1 MKKSIL
7 LTLASILFI
16 YGPANAQEGKPS
28 VKIFSNFNYDMSA
41 EEGKEAFS
49 EFEVK
54 RAYLGYS
61 YNFNEKFSTKIT
73 FDVGSNNG
81 GSEYTAFLKIASLNW
96 QASEKLN
103 ISFGMIG
110 AKNFKFMEKAWGRR
124 FIEKSAQDKYKW
136 ANSADAGVNAEY
148 KLSSKISLDAQ
159 LLNGEGYKNV
169 QNDTIAKFRGGAGLT
184 FKVMPQLTL
193 RAYYDISPRAKYD
206 TSSASQNIITAAAVY
221 SSKLITIG
229 AETNMMKNA
238 GNMLNEE
245 HELMS
250 VYGSL
255 KISRNYTLFGRY
267 DDATNTD
274 KAETFMIYG
283 IEREM
288 VKGVT
293 VALNMQSTTAEPS
306 TLDPNPEAENT
317 LFLNFEYKF

>member
-7 LTLASILFI
+7 LTLVSVLFI
-16 YGPANAQEGKPS
+16 YGSANAQEGKPS
-28 VKIFSNFNYDMSA
+28 VKVFSNFNYDMSA
-41 EEGKEAFS
+41 EEGKEAFA

-61 YNFNEKFSTKIT
+61 YDFNEKFSTKIT

-103 ISFGMIG
+103 IGFGMIG

-159 LLNGEGYKNV
+159 LLNGEGYKKLQDSN
-169 QNDTIAKFRGGAGLT
+169 AKFRGGAGLT

-193 RAYYDISPRAKYD
+193 RAYYDISPRTTYD
-206 TSSASQNIITAAAVY
+206 SLHASQNIITAAAVY

-238 GNMLNEE
+238 ENMLNKE

-293 VALNMQSTTAEPS
+293 VALNMQSTKKDIVDA
-306 TLDPNPEAENT
+306 EAENT

>member
-1 MKKSIL
+1 MKKSML

-28 VKIFSNFNYDMSA
+28 VKIYSNFNYDMSA
-41 EEGKEAFS
+41 KEGEDAFK

-73 FDVGSNNG
+73 FDVGSNEG

-103 ISFGMIG
+103 IGFGMIG

-124 FIEKSAQDKYKW
+124 FIEKSAQDNYEW
-136 ANSADAGVNAEY
+136 ASAADAGVNAEY
-148 KLSSKISLDAQ
+148 KLSSNISIDAQ
-159 LLNGEGYKNV
+159 LLNGEGYKELQDSTNS
-169 QNDTIAKFRGGAGLT
+169 KFRGGAGITL
-184 FKVMPQLTL
+184 KVMPQLTL
-193 RAYYDISPRAKYD
+193 RAYYDISPRTQYTD
-206 TSSASQNIITAAAVY
+206 SLYASENIITAAAVY
-221 SSKLITIG
+221 SSKLFTIG

-238 GNMLNEE
+238 ENMLNKE

-274 KAETFMIYG
+274 EAETFMIYG

-288 VKGVT
+288 IKGVT
-293 VALNMQSTTAEPS
+293 VALNMQSTKKDIVDA
-306 TLDPNPEAENT
+306 EAENT